1 MFRTIATLSVATLM
15 AGCNFAPVY
24 QQPALPVP
32 SAFPATQD
40 AGARPVSIGTPGWN
54 SYFADPRLKQL
65 IAAALDN
72 NVDLAGSAARIEQAR
87 ARFGIQDAQR
97 LPSLDG
103 TAGCGCSRQRIPA
116 LNGADAGTVVADNYT
131 AGVGVSGFEIDLWG
145 RVRNLSEQAR
155 AQFLSTV
162 QGERAFRISLIGQVS
177 AAYYDMRAGEAR
189 IALAEQT
196 LQGRMEG
203 LRIAQR
209 RLDAGITT
217 TVDYDQSVLLTT
229 QAKSELADL
238 KRSTEQARTLLT
250 LLVGGSLP
258 AAAEPP
264 LPLEASGVTMVL
276 EPGLPSSVLTERPDI
291 LEAELNLRAANANI
305 GAARAAFF
313 PNISLTGNLGFAS
326 PALGDLFNG
335 SSRTWSFGP
344 AIDLPI
350 FDWGRRSAQ
359 LDLSRA
365 QADEMIAVYQSTVQT
380 AFREVADAL
389 VARRGFAEQI
399 EAMEQTV
406 AAQTRLSRTA
416 TRRYEQG
423 LSIYLEVLDV
433 ERNLFNSRQ
442 QLIGLKSAAVQN
454 EISLYVALGGGRVD

>member
-40 AGARPVSIGTPGWN
+40 AGARPGSIGTPGWN

-103 TAGCGCSRQRIPA
+103 TAGYTRSRQRIPA

-365 QADEMIAVYQSTVQT
+365 QADEMIAVYQSSVQT